1 MAEEID
7 LLADLADWT
16 RLSDTECHL
25 ISHILAF
32 FAASDGII
40 NKNLS
45 STFTTKV
52 TAPKARYFYGF
63 QITVGIIHSKTFSH
77 LYSKHMIRWVVEVE
91 GRQWCR
97 NTLFETCDID
107 FQSFCVPSYF
117 G

>member
-32 FAASDGII
+32 FAASDGTV